1 MKTKQ
6 LFFCSLT
13 GLALL
18 TTSCSSNDE
27 ALNGGD
33 GTTSEG
39 KTYAQ
44 IAISVANSATTRTT
58 TPGNTGDEAYGDDAE
73 YTVNDLTVVLANEND
88 IAMQVITPELKL
100 ATDADEADKQV
111 RVTKPFKCTPG
122 SYKVYVLVNYK
133 NSQKALTPIIKGSTD
148 MKAEFGLTDID
159 RDGTAIDGIA
169 KLSTTGN
176 FFMTNVSAPTEQKID
191 KDATGNAT
199 KTEVDDA
206 GKEMTAGKTN
216 LNLLQV
222 DVERA
227 VSKVTFNNTDK
238 QPFEIKV
245 GDNIIATAT
254 LEGASLINLNKKM
267 FLVKDG
273 TPATHKPST
282 VTDAWPYPKDPNYDQ
297 TSIDKNYCEAN
308 FEQRSATVFSAPNTA
323 TFYCPENTMDA
334 SAQLNGQTT
343 GVVYKVKYVPKDA
356 YYTELAKDGTDNYSK
371 MFAKVLNLTGKE
383 DAITDKIFTEA
394 KNTDGTDITD
404 GTFYSYNGYV
414 FRSLAG
420 ARLYKAIAT
429 NTDGKAETVNDAFKN
444 NGNDPDIQTYTE
456 GVCYYT
462 AWIKHNPDGEYM
474 QQDKYGVVRNFWY
487 ELTVNSIK
495 KLGYSK
501 PTYEKPTDPDDKE
514 EASIQVQVKIKKWRL
529 VKQNVDLE

>member
-18 TTSCSSNDE
+18 AASCSSNDE

-44 IAISVANSATTRTT
+44 IAISVANSATTRAVA
-58 TPGNTGDEAYGDDAE
+58 GNTGDEAYGDDAE

-88 IAMQVITPELKL
+88 IAMQVITPTLK
-100 ATDADEADKQV
+100 TVSNIDEADKLV
-111 RVTKPFKCTPG
+111 RVTEPFTCTPG
-122 SYKVYVLVNYK
+122 TYKVYVLANYR
-133 NSQKALTPIIKGSTD
+133 NSQNALTPIIKGSTD
-148 MKAEFGLTDID
+148 MMAEFGITN
-159 RDGTAIDGIA
+159 IA
-169 KLSTTGN
+169 KLSTTNN
-176 FFMTNVSAPTEQKID
+176 FFMTNVSAPEKKVIK
-191 KDATGNAT
+191 KDAAD
-199 KTEVDDA
+199 KEVDDA
-206 GKEMTAGKTN
+206 GKDMTDGKTN
-216 LNLLQV
+216 LNLLTV

-227 VSKVTFNNTDK
+227 VSKVTFNNTDN
-238 QPFEIKV
+238 QSFNIEV
-245 GDNIIATAT
+245 GGNTIATAT

-267 FLVKDG
+267 FLVKDK
-273 TPATHKPST
+273 TLATNKP
-282 VTDAWPYPKDPNYDQ
+282 VTTNDWPYPKDPNYNE
-297 TSIDKNYCEAN
+297 TSIDAAYCETN
-308 FEQRSATVFSAPNTA
+308 FEQRIATDFSAPSNA
-323 TFYCPENTMDA
+323 TFYCPENTMEA

-343 GVVYKVKYVPKDA
+343 GVVYKVKYVPEGA
-356 YYTELAKDGTDNYSK
+356 YYTELAAENGTDSYSQ
-371 MFAKVLNLTGKE
+371 MFEKVLALTKK
-383 DAITDKIFTEA
+383 DVAITNTIFTTAE
-394 KNTDGTDITD
+394 GTD

-414 FRSLAG
+414 FKTKAG

-429 NTDGKAETVNDAFKN
+429 NTDGKAETVNAAFGTN
-444 NGNDPDIQTYTE
+444 ANDEDIQTYDK
-456 GVCYYT
+456 GYCYYT

-487 ELTVNSIK
+487 ELKVNSIK

-501 PTYEKPTDPDDKE
+501 PKYEKPTDPDDKA

>member
-18 TTSCSSNDE
+18 ATSCSSNDE

-44 IAISVANSATTRTT
+44 IAISVANSATTRAD
-58 TPGNTGDEAYGDDAE
+58 GNNTGDEVYGEDNE
-73 YTVNDLTVVLANEND
+73 YTVNDLTVVLADKND
-88 IAMQVITPELKL
+88 IAMQVITPTLKT
-100 ATDADEADKQV
+100 ATNSDEGDDKLI
-111 RVTKPFKCTPG
+111 RVTEPFTCTPG
-122 SYKVYVLVNYK
+122 SYKVYVLANYRNCQGK
-133 NSQKALTPIIKGSTD
+133 LSPIIKGSTD
-148 MKAEFGLTDID
+148 MKAVFGLDDYTI
-159 RDGTAIDGIA
+159 
-169 KLSTTGN
+169 LSTSGN
-176 FFMTNVSAPTEQKID
+176 FFMTNASAPTEQTID

-206 GKEMTAGKTN
+206 GKEMTDGKTN
-216 LNLLQV
+216 LNLLTV

-227 VSKVTFNNTDK
+227 VSKVTFNQTT
-238 QPFEIKV
+238 QSFEIKE
-245 GDNIIATAT
+245 GGNTIATAE
-254 LEGASLINLNKKM
+254 LVGASLINLNKKM
-267 FLVKDG
+267 YLVKNG
-273 TPATHKPST
+273 QKATNKPVASE
-282 VTDAWPYPKDPNYDQ
+282 WPYPMDPNYNE
-297 TSIDKNYCEAN
+297 TSIDAAYCEAN
-308 FEQRSATVFSAPNTA
+308 FEQRIATNFSAPSEA
-323 TFYCPENTMDA
+323 KFYCPENTMEA

-343 GVVYKVKYVPKDA
+343 GVVYKVKYAPKDA
-356 YYTELAKDGTDNYSK
+356 YYTELAENGTDNYSK
-371 MFAKVLNLTGKE
+371 MFKKVLDLTGK
-383 DAITDKIFTEA
+383 DPAIKNTIFTEA

-429 NTDGKAETVNDAFKN
+429 NTDGEATTVNAAFKT
-444 NGNDPDIQTYTE
+444 NGNDDDIQTYKE
-456 GVCYYT
+456 GYCYYT
-462 AWIKHNPDGEYM
+462 AWIKHNPTSKIYLE
-474 QQDKYGVVRNFWY
+474 QDKYGVVRNFWY

-501 PTYEKPTDPDDKE
+501 PTYKEPTDPDDKA
-514 EASIQVQVKIKKWRL
+514 EASIQVQVNIKKWRW
-529 VKQNVDLE
+529 VKQTVDLE

>member
-18 TTSCSSNDE
+18 TASCSSNDE

-88 IAMQVITPELKL
+88 IAMQVITPTLKT
-100 ATDADEADKQV
+100 ATNTDDDDKLV
-111 RVTKPFKCTPG
+111 RVTEPFKCTPG
-122 SYKVYVLVNYK
+122 TYKVYVLANYK
-133 NSQKALTPIIKGSTD
+133 NSQDALTPIIKGSTD
-148 MKAEFGLTDID
+148 MKAEFGITN
-159 RDGTAIDGIA
+159 IA
-169 KLSTTGN
+169 KLSTTDE
-176 FFMTNVSAPTEQKID
+176 FFMTNVSAPEGQEIKEA
-191 KDATGNAT
+191 ATGKELN
-199 KTEVDDA
+199 DA
-206 GKEMTAGKTN
+206 GKDETKEGAATN
-216 LNLLQV
+216 LNILTV
-222 DVERA
+222 NVERA
-227 VSKVTFNNTDK
+227 VSKVTFDNTDN
-238 QPFEIKV
+238 QSFNVMV
-245 GDNIIATAT
+245 GDNKIATAT

-267 FLVKDG
+267 YLVKEG
-273 TPATHKPST
+273 RTATNKPAG
-282 VTDAWPYPKDPNYDQ
+282 VTDKWPYPMDPNYSQ
-297 TSIDKNYCEAN
+297 TSIDEAYCKAN
-308 FEQRSATVFSAPNTA
+308 FEQRIATNFPAPSATK
-323 TFYCPENTMDA
+323 FYCPENTMA
-334 SAQLNGQTT
+334 GAAQLNGQTT
-343 GVVYKVKYVPKDA
+343 GVVYKVKYAPEDA
-356 YYTELAKDGTDNYSK
+356 YYTELAAENGTDSYSK
-371 MFAKVLNLTGKE
+371 MYEKVLALGKTE
-383 DAITDKIFTEA
+383 IAPTITNTIFTKADNE
-394 KNTDGTDITD
+394 D

-429 NTDGKAETVNDAFKN
+429 NTDGEAATVNGAFKTEN
-444 NGNDPDIQTYTE
+444 NDGIQTYAE
-456 GVCYYT
+456 GYCYYT
-462 AWIKHNPDGEYM
+462 AWIKHNPGGTTM

-487 ELTVNSIK
+487 ELKVNSIK

-501 PTYEKPTDPDDKE
+501 PTYEKPTDPDDKA